1 MFKEIKL
8 HRWRQFKN
16 VDISFDDKI
25 TVLTGENGSGKT
37 TILNILSKHF
47 GWNLQFISTL
57 LPWLSRKRTKSIF
70 SDVWD
75 VITEDL
81 NVKPGSIEVGTI
93 TYFDDQICNLMVQPQ
108 GDKSQYNPNY
118 SNQQAVYGLHIPSH
132 QPAVTY
138 HRVSDIPT
146 DPRSIQQHYQS
157 YNSLLQQYYQPT
169 HADNP
174 GIALKKSLI
183 SLAVFGYGNQAV
195 IENPEYRSMFEEFQS
210 ILQLLLPKSIGF
222 QRLEIRIPDIV
233 FVTQTGDFPL
243 DSASGGIGAIVG
255 ISWQIFMYQQSN
267 KDNNFVVTFD
277 EPESHLHPSMQREL
291 LPNLSKAFPS
301 TQFIIATHSPFIVT
315 SSPEARVFV
324 LVFDEDHHIT
334 SEHLETA
341 DLSGTAN
348 QTLREI
354 LGVPITVPIW
364 VEDRLSKIVEKYR
377 DKELTPDLLQQL
389 KQDMV
394 NNNLG
399 FLLPEALTSLGRSK
413 S

>member
-1 MFKEIKL
+1 MFKAIEL

-47 GWNLQFISTL
+47 GWNLKFISTL
-57 LPWLSRKRTKSIF
+57 LPSLSRKRAKSIF

-75 VITEDL
+75 VITEDMD
-81 NVKPGSIEVGTI
+81 VKPGSIEVGTI

-108 GDKSQYNPNY
+108 GDKAQYNPNY
-118 SNQQAVYGLHIPSH
+118 SNEQPVYGLHIPSH
-132 QPAVTY
+132 QPAFTY

-157 YNSLLQQYYQPT
+157 YNTSLQQYYQPT

-233 FVTQTGDFPL
+233 FVTETGDFPL

-267 KDNNFVVTFD
+267 KDRNFVVTFD

-291 LPNLSKAFPS
+291 LPNLSEAFPS

-315 SSPEARVFV
+315 SSPDARVFV
-324 LVFDEDHHIT
+324 LVFDEDHRIT
-334 SEHLETA
+334 SQHLETA

-348 QTLREI
+348 QTLREV

-364 VEDRLSKIVEKYR
+364 VEDRLSKIVEEYR